1 MLSYALLHPSKRRAQ
16 LAQYDSHSRVHS
28 LHLNQLGVQLQ
39 PIGPIAG
46 RNRRKTRR
54 MGLATRAV
62 QSKLWR
68 NDKEHSTL
76 RCEAAPAI
84 QQWPGRSKQLHASAC
99 ARKSGT
105 LGSRDVAIPLFALC
119 LTAGRRLQALFRT
132 HHHSIAQPLLHKC
145 NRSGR
150 VSTDLRRLKLC
161 RRPQATEQELER
173 WFGYFDGLGR
183 LFPMLTVQSHSD
195 IVATNLHLTSGRS
208 VRTCANATTSH
219 VTPP

>member
-1 MLSYALLHPSKRRAQ
+1 LGSYAAAARSDSASSATRRYSFDVYSYGALMRKASGLGLGRACSSIRATHNSETAVIASACGRSDAQLISYALLHPSKRRAQ

-132 HHHSIAQPLLHKC
+132 HHHSIAQPLL
-145 NRSGR
+145 
-150 VSTDLRRLKLC
+150 
-161 RRPQATEQELER
+161 Q
-173 WFGYFDGLGR
+173 
-183 LFPMLTVQSHSD
+183 VQSK
-195 IVATNLHLTSGRS
+195 R
-208 VRTCANATTSH
+208 
-219 VTPP
+219 

>member
-1 MLSYALLHPSKRRAQ
+1 MGHSVEQSMMDSGVDWTGQVGFLSSCDSVGFGLIGYSAVLVRRSTPTVHSCAKRSGLGLGRACSSIRATHNSETAVIASACGRSDAQLISYALLHPSKRRAQ

-105 LGSRDVAIPLFALC
+105 L
-119 LTAGRRLQALFRT
+119 
-132 HHHSIAQPLLHKC
+132 
-145 NRSGR
+145 
-150 VSTDLRRLKLC
+150 
-161 RRPQATEQELER
+161 
-173 WFGYFDGLGR
+173 
-183 LFPMLTVQSHSD
+183 
-195 IVATNLHLTSGRS
+195 
-208 VRTCANATTSH
+208 
-219 VTPP
+219 